1 MPFDA
6 RCPYCRLKV
15 KKVPDKH
22 LGNSMDCVRCRNSF
36 MLEPMEGSAAP
47 PGAAQKPPPTVASL
61 VKEIPQDA
69 PAPVTDGP
77 HPLVQRPPANN
88 LGLVSFVL
96 ACFGVFGGTV
106 MHAGLVAFVLCV
118 LALLLG
124 IAGLVHPV
132 PKHSRPFLPAAG
144 VAVSLPAVLIAAFV
158 PRWAGMNPL
167 WNTSRSADRDREA
180 VIALT
185 AKGTQRRTAKGETT
199 WADASRDA
207 LLHGDVRLRVRSAVV
222 GPVEF
227 DPVAGQKPPAESC
240 LVIGLRITNAGLG
253 RKLPYK
259 SWGRTSPDQDKP
271 VLRDNNGKT
280 IAEKS
285 FPPGWNVKGQ
295 ATTATVPPGKWIDDV
310 LIFEAPD
317 PGLDYLRL
325 ELPGGAAGTEGRLRM
340 QIPKE
345 MIRFR

>member
-47 PGAAQKPPPTVASL
+47 TGAAEKPPPTVASL
-61 VKEIPQDA
+61 VKEIPQEA
-69 PAPVTDGP
+69 PAPAKAGLTSV
-77 HPLVQRPPANN
+77 VERPPANS

-96 ACFGVFGGTV
+96 ACFAVFGGTV
-106 MHAGLVAFVLCV
+106 LQAGLVAFGLCV

-124 IAGLVHPV
+124 IAGVVFPV
-132 PKHSRPFLPAAG
+132 PKASRPFLPAAG
-144 VAVSLPAVLIAAFV
+144 IAVSLPAVLIAAFF
-158 PRWAGMNPL
+158 PRWVGLNPL
-167 WNTSRSADRDREA
+167 WNRSRPADRDREA

-185 AKGTQRRTAKGETT
+185 GKGSERRTTRDETF
-199 WADASRDA
+199 WADASQDA

-227 DPVAGQKPPAESC
+227 EPVAGQKPPAESC
-240 LVIGLRITNAGLG
+240 LAIGLRITNTGLG

-259 SWGRTSPDQDKP
+259 SWGRTFPDQDRP

-317 PGLDYLRL
+317 PGLDFLRL